1 MAKLLSSPLVS
12 ASNNIVLFA
21 KGTKQLP
28 RVQRQLVQFD
38 QFIRTKT
45 VELEKLKL
53 PDKKK
58 IKELANLNIASTF
71 GSPGRLLSRLASGA
85 LDVAGFLGN
94 MFPAKG
100 KTGKPGRL
108 PKGTKAPKPT
118 VKGSTLKLG
127 GIRAVGVVNALFA
140 GLDFATGLQEG
151 ESVGKAAAG
160 AGGSLA
166 GSLLGGAIGQALIP
180 IPGVGFVLGS
190 MAGGFLGGYAADRVY
205 EGGSSIK
212 KKLSE
217 RLKKQEVK
225 QRVASSDGNFG
236 DIVSKFSSAV
246 SKFEQGVASG
256 LFGSVSPGAGSSKSK
271 NDGGENDVHE
281 EIKPR
286 TDGGPAVTDVDN
298 SEYTATGG
306 SLPSKNDPGGKDY
319 GQFRQYYNSGN
330 GGNHQGE
337 DLGVGQGTAVS
348 IIVPGKVAAAG
359 FGGGGEGGNIL
370 ITHVDGKQTRYLHM
384 SEINVSAGQEVKSGQ
399 VIGKTG
405 GARGTKG
412 AGNSSGPHL
421 HFEYYG
427 STRSGPM
434 DPWPHMDKYFRFG
447 GNVSVK
453 KKDGAAPG
461 ATASGTKP
469 TAIIA
474 AGTNDYGDPV
484 KVKANVEKSIKD
496 LQSKGYNVVVV
507 PPNEKGQFAGAH
519 KAVLQAAASSGATV
533 EKGKYDQND
542 PLHLQ
547 MSEASRIKQK
557 FAGAEILGD
566 SNAVRIAGGSMSNV
580 AGKRVVGAGT
590 DDILKF
596 AKGMGRVGPVAT
608 SQVVPAQTNVSFTE
622 LLTQVATSQVVPAQT
637 KPLTQQ
643 VQQYPTYNQPQ
654 SSVTIMPILTG
665 GSNQGGGGGQQQK
678 PVFIPVGGGG
688 GGGTIILP
696 GPSEGQLV
704 NSLWKAMLLTNLSAA

>member
-45 VELEKLKL
+45 IELEKDKL
-53 PDKKK
+53 PSKKK
-58 IKELANLNIASTF
+58 IKELAKLNIASTF
-71 GSPGRLLSRLASGA
+71 GSPGGLLSKLASGA

-100 KTGKPGRL
+100 KTGKSGRL
-108 PKGTKAPKPT
+108 PKRIKAPKPIASGT
-118 VKGSTLKLG
+118 KLKLG

-212 KKLSE
+212 KKLNE
-217 RLKKQEVK
+217 RLKKQEAK
-225 QRVASSDGNFG
+225 QKGAASGGGNFG

-256 LFGSVSPGAGSSKSK
+256 LFGSVSPGAGSNKSK

-298 SEYTATGG
+298 SDYTVTGG

-348 IIVPGKVAAAG
+348 IVVPGKVAAAG

-405 GARGTKG
+405 GSPGTKG

-427 STRSGPM
+427 STGGGPM

-453 KKDGAAPG
+453 KKVGVSGKGSDPFVLELHADPNAKGQKTGLIPSNTSPDTAVSQALVSSFGTYGKNYRGGLGVTNRGGNILESDMALGVEANAKKIVEAMMKDPKRAYHIFAG
-461 ATASGTKP
+461 HADVTKGETGASGEKEYNLK
-469 TAIIA
+469 IA
-474 AGTNDYGDPV
+474 EL
-484 KVKANVEKSIKD
+484 VEKLAKAQKLNVMYHKSIITNKASD
-496 LQSKGYNVVVV
+496 
-507 PPNEKGQFAGAH
+507 PNSNF
-519 KAVLQAAASSGATV
+519 
-533 EKGKYDQND
+533 
-542 PLHLQ
+542 
-547 MSEASRIKQK
+547 SRIKAIIDTSSTPVQ
-557 FAGAEILGD
+557 
-566 SNAVRIAGGSMSNV
+566 NV
-580 AGKRVVGAGT
+580 
-590 DDILKF
+590 
-596 AKGMGRVGPVAT
+596 P
-608 SQVVPAQTNVSFTE
+608 QVVPTPQA
-622 LLTQVATSQVVPAQT
+622 
-637 KPLTQQ
+637 Q
-643 VQQYPTYNQPQ
+643 VQQYPTYNQQQ
-654 SSVTIMPILTG
+654 SSVTIMPIMMG
-665 GSNQGGGGGQQQK
+665 GGNQGGGGQQQK

-688 GGGTIILP
+688 GGGTVILP
-696 GPSEGQLV
+696 GPSEGAIL
-704 NSLWKAMLLTNLSAA
+704 NSLWKTMLLTNLSAA

>member
-71 GSPGRLLSRLASGA
+71 GSPGGLLRSLASGA

-108 PKGTKAPKPT
+108 PKRIKAPKPT

-127 GIRAVGVVNALFA
+127 GIRAVGVVNTLFA

-212 KKLSE
+212 KKLDE
-217 RLKKQEVK
+217 RLKKQEAK
-225 QRVASSDGNFG
+225 QKGAASGGGNFG
-236 DIVSKFSSAV
+236 DMISKFSSAV

-256 LFGSVSPGAGSSKSK
+256 LFGSVSPGAGSNKSK
-271 NDGGENDVHE
+271 NDGGENEVHE

-348 IIVPGKVAAAG
+348 IVVPGKVAAAG

-405 GARGTKG
+405 GSPGTKG

-427 STRSGPM
+427 STGGGPM

-469 TAIIA
+469 TAILA
-474 AGTNDYGDPV
+474 AGTNDYTDPKSGAAGV
-484 KVKANVEKSIKD
+484 TKAIKE
-496 LQSKGYNVVVV
+496 LQAKGYNVVVV
-507 PPNEKGQFAGAH
+507 PPNESGKFAGVS
-519 KAVLQAAASSGATV
+519 KSVQEAAIASGATI

-547 MSEASRIKQK
+547 MSEASRIREKYGK
-557 FAGAEILGD
+557 NAKIIGD
-566 SNAVRIAGGSMSNV
+566 SNAVRIAGGSMQDV
-580 AGKRVVGAGT
+580 PGQRVVGAGT
-590 DDILKF
+590 KDISKFTQNMPNVALK
-596 AKGMGRVGPVAT
+596 P
-608 SQVVPAQTNVSFTE
+608 QNPAPTIAPPPPPPQ
-622 LLTQVATSQVVPAQT
+622 A
-637 KPLTQQ
+637 Q
-643 VQQYPTYNQPQ
+643 VQQYPTYNQQQ
-654 SSVTIMPILTG
+654 SSVTIMPIMMG
-665 GSNQGGGGGQQQK
+665 GGNQGGGGQQQK
-678 PVFIPVGGGG
+678 PVYIPVGGGG
-688 GGGTIILP
+688 GGGGTVILP
-696 GPSEGQLV
+696 GPSEGAIL
-704 NSLWKAMLLTNLSAA
+704 NSLWKTMLLTNLSAA

>member
-58 IKELANLNIASTF
+58 IKELAKLNIASSF
-71 GSPGRLLSRLASGA
+71 GAPGGLLRSLASGA

-108 PKGTKAPKPT
+108 PKRIKAPKPT

-127 GIRAVGVVNALFA
+127 GIRAVGVVNTLFA

-217 RLKKQEVK
+217 RLKKQEAK
-225 QRVASSDGNFG
+225 QKGAASGGGNFG

-256 LFGSVSPGAGSSKSK
+256 LFGSVSPGNSSRSTGSMGEGFDEPTEYPKIEETPK
-271 NDGGENDVHE
+271 GGGYDG
-281 EIKPR
+281 P
-286 TDGGPAVTDVDN
+286 VTGD
-298 SEYTATGG
+298 TFFP
-306 SLPSKNDPGGKDY
+306 LPGGKAGQAAAQQY
-319 GQFRQYYNSGN
+319 GAPRDGGTRPHLGLDMTHHVGALNAQVVAYKTGKVIAASHNRYNGHVTVDHGGGLKTRYYHTTPSVNVGDTVYGGQKIAN
-330 GGNHQGE
+330 IYPDGGN
-337 DLGVGQGTAVS
+337 T
-348 IIVPGKVAAAG
+348 
-359 FGGGGEGGNIL
+359 
-370 ITHVDGKQTRYLHM
+370 
-384 SEINVSAGQEVKSGQ
+384 
-399 VIGKTG
+399 
-405 GARGTKG
+405 
-412 AGNSSGPHL
+412 HL
-421 HFEYYG
+421 HFEMYRG
-427 STRSGPM
+427 GTPINPSSGGLGQKLPGPLTAEKAKEQHEKNKSSSTT
-434 DPWPHMDKYFRFG
+434 
-447 GNVSVK
+447 
-453 KKDGAAPG
+453 GAPTAG
-461 ATASGTKP
+461 AP
-469 TAIIA
+469 TAILA
-474 AGTNDYGDPV
+474 AGTNDYTDPKSGAAGV
-484 KVKANVEKSIKD
+484 TKAIKEM
-496 LQSKGYNVVVV
+496 QAKGYNVVVV
-507 PPNEKGQFAGAH
+507 PPNESGKFAGVS
-519 KAVLQAAASSGATV
+519 KSVQEAAIASGATI

-547 MSEASRIKQK
+547 MSEASRIREKYGK
-557 FAGAEILGD
+557 NAKIIGD
-566 SNAVRIAGGSMSNV
+566 SNAVRIAGGSMQDV
-580 AGKRVVGAGT
+580 PGQRVVGAGT
-590 DDILKF
+590 KDISKF
-596 AKGMGRVGPVAT
+596 AQNMPNVAPKP
-608 SQVVPAQTNVSFTE
+608 QNPAPTIAPPPPPPQ
-622 LLTQVATSQVVPAQT
+622 A
-637 KPLTQQ
+637 Q
-643 VQQYPTYNQPQ
+643 VQQYPTYNQQQ
-654 SSVTIMPILTG
+654 SSVTIMPIMMG
-665 GSNQGGGGGQQQK
+665 GGNQGGGGQQQK

-688 GGGTIILP
+688 GGGTVILP
-696 GPSEGQLV
+696 GPSEGAIL
-704 NSLWKAMLLTNLSAA
+704 NSLWKTMLLTNLSAA